1 MHKQHKDLL
10 RTVVTALRHRLAGTW
25 DAAGAPVRGDLDRE
39 LERLGFDPDGHIT
52 PIDALVQPTELER
65 RAYQAADAR
74 IAPFPDGAARRQARA
89 EFVERAAYTWINRLL
104 ALRTM
109 EARELIDETLR
120 PNPAYDGA
128 SEAIFLLR
136 HNAPART
143 QGPDG
148 GWQAVL
154 DDACAAFAATLP
166 GLFDPTDPN
175 ASLRPTA
182 PALLDCIYILGGRL
196 PATTYAVDAVDA
208 VFRDPDVL
216 GWAYQFYQQEAKDR
230 VYAKLG
236 RGGKIETRS
245 EIAAATQLF
254 TEPYMVKWMLQNSLG
269 RSYHEAYPESELP
282 ATWEYYIRGEGRDA
296 RGDDSQSPIPQSLN
310 LPIPLSS
317 LTLFDPSM
325 GSGHILREGFDLL
338 FAMYREQHPELDAA
352 AIARRIL
359 ADHLYGIDID
369 PRAAQLAA
377 LTLLLRAWETVRPHN
392 SQFTIH
398 NSQFVLNL
406 ATTPTLSP
414 GSLDRH
420 LDRHPEDAVYRP
432 ILVGVFAALEQAHLL
447 GSLLRPEEH
456 LDAAI
461 AAFRKQDGRGGQM
474 GLLGESTAANRLL
487 EELGKQ
493 DPAELKRLLLERVG
507 HSFAREAAAGD
518 VGGQLL
524 GREAGEGVHL
534 LQLLGRRYAVVCT
547 NPPYMG
553 NRNLAS
559 SLRNY
564 IEVHYNAGK
573 ADVYSAICLHAADL
587 CTPNGRIAFITPH
600 NWMFL
605 NGFSDFRIRL
615 SEGLGITAV
624 AHLGTK
630 TFADLSNTN
639 ALGFA
644 MYCLQKD
651 GKADDSFVCIRII
664 HEDDKQ
670 TALQAATRLTQ
681 TVSEQAPTVYRT
693 LHKVV
698 DKLPGRVLFY
708 WMPPGIARAFL
719 ASDSLGRHVH
729 ARQGLITGDNDRFLR
744 FWWEVSGNG
753 WFPYAKGGAYRRW
766 FGNQELVVN
775 WQSEGVRIKELATP
789 SGKQKSRPQNIQYY
803 GLEGGTWTGQSS
815 YGFSVRYLPNGS
827 IFDAKGPSFFCASA
841 GKLRGM
847 IALANTKLIQFVF
860 SGIEPTVDY
869 HEGYFMRLPGPVG
882 WAAVEE
888 LADIGNTAISAKT
901 NTTSQIFTERSFVES
916 AVDVMSSMLADSFI
930 LTAEGAMELLAHKAY
945 GLDAN
950 DTAAIFAETGLP
962 TGLQP
967 LLEAFD
973 QLPDARNLLLLPLEV
988 TSYLAA
994 HARIAP
1000 APAELARI
1008 KTNLRTL
1015 YEAGP
1020 GANGDDLDLE
1030 ELDHQDDEEAGA
1042 AGAFIPIP
1050 TETFLEELSVKLQIH
1065 PISVYWL
1072 LEELRGEGVR
1082 CKPEEQRLL
1091 EDRLSVL
1098 VLRLLGHRWPKQI
1111 EAGEPV
1117 PAWADGDGVIPLT
1130 PHTGEPTLAD
1140 RVRARLRAEEG
1151 DLAVQR
1157 TEALL
1162 QELTGRTL
1170 AEWLRRDFFKRH
1182 VSQFKKRP
1190 IAWHLTSGARG
1201 GGRGARKS
1209 EPRTS
1214 GRGSEPAFECMV
1226 YYHRTDTD
1234 ILARIR
1240 TQYVERLLERERG
1253 AVVHARRGATPDE
1266 TAIAVATERIRE
1278 LEEFAAR
1285 LRAVEEQ
1292 GFACPALDELLAT
1305 EPLDRWSGDGVFPP
1319 VDRAALLAQE
1329 QAWQVD
1335 INDGVRVNVAPLQVV
1350 GLLASDVLAAKE
1362 LPKAIADRARWRA
1375 DERRWVRA
1383 GKLPRCGWMAE
1394 DVPESPAWTDR
1405 APAREWERARLEEKR
1420 KKVME
1425 ELNAP

>member
-507 HSFAREAAAGD
+507 AQLCAR
-518 VGGQLL
+518 
-524 GREAGEGVHL
+524 GRG
-534 LQLLGRRYAVVCT
+534 GRR
-547 NPPYMG
+547 
-553 NRNLAS
+553 
-559 SLRNY
+559 
-564 IEVHYNAGK
+564 
-573 ADVYSAICLHAADL
+573 
-587 CTPNGRIAFITPH
+587 GR
-600 NWMFL
+600 
-605 NGFSDFRIRL
+605 
-615 SEGLGITAV
+615 AV
-624 AHLGTK
+624 A
-630 TFADLSNTN
+630 
-639 ALGFA
+639 
-644 MYCLQKD
+644 
-651 GKADDSFVCIRII
+651 
-664 HEDDKQ
+664 
-670 TALQAATRLTQ
+670 
-681 TVSEQAPTVYRT
+681 
-693 LHKVV
+693 
-698 DKLPGRVLFY
+698 
-708 WMPPGIARAFL
+708 
-719 ASDSLGRHVH
+719 
-729 ARQGLITGDNDRFLR
+729 
-744 FWWEVSGNG
+744 
-753 WFPYAKGGAYRRW
+753 
-766 FGNQELVVN
+766 
-775 WQSEGVRIKELATP
+775 
-789 SGKQKSRPQNIQYY
+789 
-803 GLEGGTWTGQSS
+803 
-815 YGFSVRYLPNGS
+815 
-827 IFDAKGPSFFCASA
+827 GP
-841 GKLRGM
+841 
-847 IALANTKLIQFVF
+847 
-860 SGIEPTVDY
+860 
-869 HEGYFMRLPGPVG
+869 
-882 WAAVEE
+882 
-888 LADIGNTAISAKT
+888 
-901 NTTSQIFTERSFVES
+901 
-916 AVDVMSSMLADSFI
+916 
-930 LTAEGAMELLAHKAY
+930 
-945 GLDAN
+945 
-950 DTAAIFAETGLP
+950 
-962 TGLQP
+962 
-967 LLEAFD
+967 
-973 QLPDARNLLLLPLEV
+973 
-988 TSYLAA
+988 
-994 HARIAP
+994 
-1000 APAELARI
+1000 
-1008 KTNLRTL
+1008 
-1015 YEAGP
+1015 
-1020 GANGDDLDLE
+1020 
-1030 ELDHQDDEEAGA
+1030 
-1042 AGAFIPIP
+1042 
-1050 TETFLEELSVKLQIH
+1050 
-1065 PISVYWL
+1065 
-1072 LEELRGEGVR
+1072 
-1082 CKPEEQRLL
+1082 
-1091 EDRLSVL
+1091 
-1098 VLRLLGHRWPKQI
+1098 
-1111 EAGEPV
+1111 
-1117 PAWADGDGVIPLT
+1117 
-1130 PHTGEPTLAD
+1130 
-1140 RVRARLRAEEG
+1140 
-1151 DLAVQR
+1151 
-1157 TEALL
+1157 
-1162 QELTGRTL
+1162 
-1170 AEWLRRDFFKRH
+1170 
-1182 VSQFKKRP
+1182 
-1190 IAWHLTSGARG
+1190 RG
-1201 GGRGARKS
+1201 G
-1209 EPRTS
+1209 
-1214 GRGSEPAFECMV
+1214 
-1226 YYHRTDTD
+1226 
-1234 ILARIR
+1234 
-1240 TQYVERLLERERG
+1240 
-1253 AVVHARRGATPDE
+1253 
-1266 TAIAVATERIRE
+1266 
-1278 LEEFAAR
+1278 
-1285 LRAVEEQ
+1285 
-1292 GFACPALDELLAT
+1292 
-1305 EPLDRWSGDGVFPP
+1305 
-1319 VDRAALLAQE
+1319 
-1329 QAWQVD
+1329 
-1335 INDGVRVNVAPLQVV
+1335 
-1350 GLLASDVLAAKE
+1350 
-1362 LPKAIADRARWRA
+1362 
-1375 DERRWVRA
+1375 
-1383 GKLPRCGWMAE
+1383 
-1394 DVPESPAWTDR
+1394 
-1405 APAREWERARLEEKR
+1405 
-1420 KKVME
+1420 
-1425 ELNAP
+1425 